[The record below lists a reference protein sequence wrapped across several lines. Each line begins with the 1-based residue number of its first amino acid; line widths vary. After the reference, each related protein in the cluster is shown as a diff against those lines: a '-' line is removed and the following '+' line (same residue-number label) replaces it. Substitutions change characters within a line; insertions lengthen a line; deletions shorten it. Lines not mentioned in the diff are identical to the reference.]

1 MHGVEE
7 FCEVFYDDVLV
18 PFERTLGEV
27 DRGWAVAMD
36 LLPYERSTSLW
47 HRGAYLH
54 RRMERDALSGTRG
67 ALTAAE
73 VGEAAQNLYAF
84 RARSRATQRRMAAGD
99 RLGPE
104 TSVDKVLVAAA
115 EQAVFDLVADG
126 LAGGTWPVTTP
137 RANAGD
143 RSSCTRGRRRSTG
156 EVRRSSATSSP
167 AGSWIWE
174 TTDDGGADLEIFEGS
189 LRQATS
195 RHSGQALDAALVD
208 LGWLDAL
215 ESDAYTAVS
224 LLFRLQGAANATSFA
239 LDRVLMTGLD
249 RGSALEL
256 AVVLPSLGR
265 WSAPGQMIGAD
276 LTFQGLGTSALRQ
289 HSTALVV
296 AKTDDPTVAAVVEV
310 DTADLTLRCVDGVDP
325 LFGLVEVSGDTVPY
339 AHRSDI
345 ASTGW
350 DASVGLAQVALGYE
364 LVGAARTMLELAREH
379 ALNRV
384 QFGQPISRFQAV
396 RHRLAETLVAIE
408 AADAVLGAAG
418 EDPSLQLSAAAKAM
432 SGRGARDGQPS
443 LPAGAGGDRLH
454 RRAPLSQVSEA
465 SADPR
470 SAPRYITVADRSP
483 GQRTTGRPPH
493 GHPPAPLKGRA

>member
-1 MHGVEE
+1 MI
-7 FCEVFYDDVLV
+7 
-18 PFERTLGEV
+18 
-27 DRGWAVAMD
+27 RG
-36 LLPYERSTSLW
+36 S
-47 HRGAYLH
+47 
-54 RRMERDALSGTRG
+54 
-67 ALTAAE
+67 
-73 VGEAAQNLYAF
+73 
-84 RARSRATQRRMAAGD
+84 
-99 RLGPE
+99 
-104 TSVDKVLVAAA
+104 
-115 EQAVFDLVADG
+115 
-126 LAGGTWPVTTP
+126 
-137 RANAGD
+137 
-143 RSSCTRGRRRSTG
+143 
-156 EVRRSSATSSP
+156 
-167 AGSWIWE
+167 
-174 TTDDGGADLEIFEGS
+174 DLEIFEGS

-215 ESDAYTAVS
+215 ESDAYTAIS

-432 SGRGARDGQPS
+432 SGRGAGTASRHCQQVLAGIGFTAEHPFHRYLRRVLILDQLLGTSRS
-443 LPAGAGGDRLH
+443 LT
-454 RRAPLSQVSEA
+454 EA
-465 SADPR
+465 LGNELL
-470 SAPRYITVADRSP
+470 ADR
-483 GQRTTGRPPH
+483 RMATLL
-493 GHPPAPLKGRA
+493 PL